1 MNQID
6 PATYSPHSSS
16 SGEEERCEALSLP
29 MDINPGQSVRLNYL
43 DGLRGLA
50 ALQVVLLH
58 YVMAF
63 MPVLAMAGTVP
74 WYPATMPGWQA
85 FLANTP
91 FIFLING
98 YSAVYIF
105 FLMSGFVLRAAYER
119 IDSFAIG
126 VWRRLIRL
134 WIPTVTA
141 VIIAGLLL
149 AFDYNAH
156 FAAAK
161 ISGSTK
167 WLGALML
174 TKPTIAAV
182 THDALFNS
190 LLLGY
195 QRFSALH
202 RVIELQSLNNAFDA
216 PVWTLNIE
224 LVGSLVCLVLS
235 LIGQRN
241 RSIRGI
247 LIVTFALFA
256 GANQIFLFVIGFML
270 AGIYPRRV
278 GWIGQCAGTLA
289 LISGVLLCRLTAIG
303 SVLWLHKI
311 WFLGH
316 TPGTF
321 QFTNQIG
328 AILVFVG
335 VLNLPVVH
343 NILATRVPQ
352 YLGRISFSLY
362 LVHFPIMAT
371 LGCSLFVNTEPV
383 LGVVGASFVALIVG
397 LVVTLPAATLFE
409 RWIDRPAVRLSRRA
423 LRRHLSASQASGSRR
438 SGLMPARTI
447 IKVVHRA

>member
-1 MNQID
+1 
-6 PATYSPHSSS
+6 
-16 SGEEERCEALSLP
+16 
-29 MDINPGQSVRLNYL
+29 MDIKSGQSVRLNYL

-58 YVMAF
+58 YVSAF
-63 MPVLAMAGTVP
+63 MPVLAMAGVVP
-74 WYPATMPGWQA
+74 WYPAAMPGWQA

-91 FIFLING
+91 FVFLING

-105 FLMSGFVLRAAYER
+105 FLMSGFVLRVAYKR

-141 VIIAGLLL
+141 VIIAGLFL

-167 WLGALML
+167 WLGALMM
-174 TKPTIAAV
+174 TKPTIATV
-182 THDALFNS
+182 THDALLNS

-195 QRFSALH
+195 QRFSAFDHL
-202 RVIELQSLNNAFDA
+202 IKLQGLNDAFDA

-224 LVGSLVCLVLS
+224 LAGSLVCLVLS
-235 LIGQRN
+235 LLEKRS
-241 RSIRGI
+241 RSIRAI
-247 LIVTFALFA
+247 LIVIFALVA

-278 GWIGQCAGTLA
+278 GWIGQAAGTLA

-303 SVLWLHKI
+303 PVLWLHRI
-311 WFLGH
+311 WVFGH
-316 TPGTF
+316 APGTF

-343 NILATRVPQ
+343 NMLAMRVPQ

-371 LGCSLFVNTEPV
+371 LGCRLFVSIEPM

-409 RWIDRPAVRLSRRA
+409 RWIDRPAVRLSRKA
-423 LRRHLSASQASGSRR
+423 SRR
-438 SGLMPARTI
+438 PPHSEWLTT
-447 IKVVHRA
+447 